1 MSDRGKVRATNT
13 YNKLKEQFGDNF
25 VSTFDEFYTLKK
37 CEQKFKCSV
46 CGEVFTTTPYHYRD
60 GMTRC
65 KSCSSK
71 YKSEQIKASKKFQEG
86 IVKRDSKRINNS
98 FDILKSIWDGELEFL
113 DEDYDYS
120 NGADH
125 PRVKYRCLR
134 CGNVGYQFTTYLRK
148 GLLYGSGCSNACHRD
163 KHSSVYETEL
173 KDFFI
178 SLGFVEGEDF
188 IQHCRNVL
196 KSDYTGSFLELDFYF
211 PKKGVA
217 IEFNGDF
224 WHSYNHFVS
233 TGMTPS
239 QAKNYHYNKTKMC
252 EDMGIHLI
260 HIWQHEWIISD
271 YQTRIKSILKG
282 ELGLTSN
289 RVFARKCTIKEVPQE
304 EYKSFVTRLSI
315 LRFRNA
321 KHRYGLYYNDKL
333 VMAMAV
339 DFCQSGKGSVDT
351 RRLEI
356 VRSVTELDTIVV
368 GGTSKL
374 LKYIIPIM
382 NELYPDIHE
391 LVYFVDYDKHLGKSL
406 IATGAVFD
414 GYTGPSGQNL
424 CIKDCDLVSTDSTS
438 IRHLKAGHIY
448 SRLPAYHKSLFEKVE
463 DGSVLALYSSGT
475 KRFHFNI

>member
-71 YKSEQIKASKKFQEG
+71 YKSSQIKSSKKFQEG
-86 IVKRDSKRINNS
+86 IKKRNAS
-98 FDILKSIWDGELEFL
+98 FRSIKSISLKDLWAGELELF
-113 DEDYDYS
+113 EDDIIEQ
-120 NGADH
+120 NG
-125 PRVKYRCLR
+125 RKKMKYRCLR
-134 CGNVGYQFTTYLRK
+134 CGNIDYQAICYLSL
-148 GLLYGSGCSNACHRD
+148 GLINGSGCSNACHRD
-163 KHSSVYETEL
+163 KHSSTYEVEL

-178 SLGFVEGEDF
+178 SLGFVEGVDF
-188 IQHCRNVL
+188 IQHCRSVIRNEE
-196 KSDYTGSFLELDFYF
+196 TGSPLELDFYF
-211 PKKGVA
+211 PNKKIA

-224 WHSYNHFVS
+224 WHSYNHFLS
-233 TGMTPS
+233 TGMSPN
-239 QAKNYHYNKTKMC
+239 QAKNYHYNKTRMC
-252 EDMGIHLI
+252 EDLGIHLI
-260 HIWQHEWIISD
+260 HVWQHEWVNAD
-271 YQTRIKSILKG
+271 YKIRIKSILKG
-282 ELGLTSN
+282 EFGLTSN
-289 RVFARKCTIKEVPQE
+289 RVFARKCTIKEVSQE

-333 VMAMAV
+333 VMVMAV

-351 RRLEI
+351 RKLEI

-374 LKYIIPIM
+374 LKHIIPIM

-424 CIKDCDLVSTDSTS
+424 CIKDCDLVSTDSNS

-448 SRLPAYHKSLFEKVE
+448 SRFPAYHKSLFEKVE